1 MADSNDTLFRDLS
14 EAEFAFELELHE
26 RDPSCRKHY
35 PATQLRK
42 QRKYNRVMK
51 KRQVDLSK
59 EQSRTMQEESDFQI
73 VWPLKFLE
81 LLLDL
86 NYKIVE
92 NENILLG
99 IYENYLW
106 YSADFD
112 PMIVNNTTHYIYDE
126 QYIEL
131 KNVTIK
137 FYINNENFGSKIL
150 PNKDVIVYEKLLDTA
165 SPLCFRKQ
173 LIYKIIHTAPNK
185 LSLKDQCRK
194 QLRQILRK
202 RDIHHSIHSLQIP
215 TVLKK
220 YLMYIE
226 NGPEVGNKDFQLTFT
241 TPYLLKLES
250 KLVTNDG
257 PILRITENYDIDNLK
272 TVFQQAISTPFM

>member
-1 MADSNDTLFRDLS
+1 MLPAKYPLMASLIRENFW
-14 EAEFAFELELHE
+14 H
-26 RDPSCRKHY
+26 
-35 PATQLRK
+35 TQ
-42 QRKYNRVMK
+42 
-51 KRQVDLSK
+51 
-59 EQSRTMQEESDFQI
+59 QEPGFKI

-81 LLLDL
+81 LLLDV

-112 PMIVNNTTHYIYDE
+112 PIIVNNTTHYIYDE

-137 FYINNENFGSKIL
+137 FYMNDENFGSKIL
-150 PNKDVIVYEKLLDTA
+150 PDKDIIVYEKFLDTA

-173 LIYKIIHTAPNK
+173 LIYKIIHMTSNK

-194 QLRQILRK
+194 QIRRMLRK
-202 RDIHHSIHSLQIP
+202 RDIHYSIQSLQIP

-220 YLMYIE
+220 FIMYIE
-226 NGPEVGNKDFQLTFT
+226 NGPEIDNKDFQLTFK
-241 TPYLLKLES
+241 TPYLLKSEYNLLANS
-250 KLVTNDG
+250 G
-257 PILRITENYDIDNLK
+257 PILRITENYDIDDPK
-272 TVFQQAISTPFM
+272 TVFQ